1 MSKIIVVQKTKNNGH
16 FGAKLT
22 VNLDTAHFAQRSF
35 WYFVTIILV
44 AIHST
49 RYEMLDLIR

>member
-1 MSKIIVVQKTKNNGH
+1 MSKIIVVQKMKNNGH

-22 VNLDTAHFAQRSF
+22 VILDTAHFAQRSF
-35 WYFVTIILV
+35 WYFATVILV

-49 RYEMLDLIR
+49 RYEILDLMR